1 MTKILPTIVSLL
13 KIGLVIAFLG
23 TLFVTGGYIG
33 VQWALSAEEFDV
45 PDVKGMELN
54 NAMDLLAQNLLIV
67 DIDPERLTDDNVP
80 FGNVLMQNP
89 LAGTAIKRE
98 RGIRLTLSSGPPRRS
113 VPMTVG
119 NALQHAQISLQQQ
132 NVGIEYV
139 ARVYSSGF
147 AKDQVIAQQPTTT
160 DLPEGEIVNA
170 RLLVSLGP
178 LPKKYVMPDLAY
190 RSSEGIQVQLESF
203 GFQVRVRNHGT
214 VVRGLSSD
222 TIIRHVPSPG
232 FPILTGEPITLYRNQ

>member
-54 NAMDLLAQNLLIV
+54 KAKDLLAQNLLIV

-170 RLLVSLGP
+170 RLLVSLGS

-190 RSSEGIQVQLESF
+190 RSSEGIQVQLESL

-232 FPILTGEPITLYRNQ
+232 FPISTGDPITLYRNQ

>member
-13 KIGLVIAFLG
+13 KIALVIAFLG

-170 RLLVSLGP
+170 RLLVSLGS

-190 RSSEGIQVQLESF
+190 RSFEGIQVQLESL

-232 FPILTGEPITLYRNQ
+232 FPISMGDPITLYRNQ

>member
-1 MTKILPTIVSLL
+1 MTKVLPTIVSLL
-13 KIGLVIAFLG
+13 KIRLVIAFLG
-23 TLFVTGGYIG
+23 TLFVTSGYIG

-67 DIDPERLTDDNVP
+67 DIDPEQLTDDNVP
-80 FGNVLMQNP
+80 FGHVLMQNP
-89 LAGTAIKRE
+89 LAGTAIKRQ
-98 RGIRLTLSSGPPRRS
+98 RGIRLTLSSGPPRRA

-147 AKDQVIAQQPTTT
+147 SKDQVIAQQPTTT
-160 DLPEGEIVNA
+160 DLPEGEIVDA
-170 RLLVSLGP
+170 RLLVSL
-178 LPKKYVMPDLAY
+178 LSLIHI
-190 RSSEGIQVQLESF
+190 SEPN
-203 GFQVRVRNHGT
+203 R
-214 VVRGLSSD
+214 
-222 TIIRHVPSPG
+222 P
-232 FPILTGEPITLYRNQ
+232 Y

>member
-1 MTKILPTIVSLL
+1 MRKFFPTILSLL
-13 KIGLVIAFLG
+13 KIGLVLAFLG
-23 TLFVTGGYIG
+23 ALFVISGYIG
-33 VQWALSAEEFDV
+33 VHWALSAEEFDV

-54 NAMDLLAQNLLIV
+54 RAMDLLAQNLLIV
-67 DIDPERLTDDNVP
+67 DIDPEQLTDDNVP
-80 FGNVLMQNP
+80 WGHVLMQNP
-89 LAGTAIKRE
+89 LAGTAIKRQ
-98 RGIRLTLSSGPPRRS
+98 RGIRLTLSSGPPRRA

-132 NVGIEYV
+132 NVGVEYV

-160 DLPEGEIVNA
+160 DLPEGEVVDV

-178 LPKKYVMPDLAY
+178 RSTRYVMPDLAY
-190 RSSEGIQVQLESF
+190 QSSEEIQMQLESI
-203 GFQVRVRNHGT
+203 GFQVRVRSHGA
-214 VVRGLSSD
+214 VIRGLSPD

-232 FPILTGEPITLYRNQ
+232 FPISVGEPITLYRNQ